1 MKRTVITIAA
11 VALLAMPAV
20 LSAQPQPK
28 NLQIGPNTSEIKFG
42 GTATLSGKLT
52 GQNNSGRSITVEKD
66 PFPFGTFETAGT
78 TQTNASGDWSFAD
91 KPTVNTHY
99 RARTTDAPS
108 AESRT
113 VDVNVRPAISLALSD
128 RTPAVR
134 QRVRFSGRLCPEHDG
149 TAVTLQIRVA
159 PKQWRNLRTLVLKDI
174 PDETCSSYARTLRPR
189 RTRAYRVHFNG
200 DADHVAGNSRVRVAR
215 VH

>member
-1 MKRTVITIAA
+1 MKRTAITIAA
-11 VALLAMPAV
+11 VAMLAMPAV

-28 NLQIGPNTSEIKFG
+28 NLQIGPNTAEVKFG

-52 GQNNSGRSITVEKD
+52 GQNNSGRSVTVERD

-78 TQTNASGDWSFAD
+78 TQTNASGDWTFAD

-99 RARTTDAPS
+99 RARS
-108 AESRT
+108 ADSESKT
-113 VDVNVRPAISLALSD
+113 VDVNVRPAISFTLSD

-134 QRVRFSGRLCPEHDG
+134 QRVLFSGRLCPEHDG
-149 TAVTLQIRVA
+149 TAVALQQRTA
-159 PKQWRNLRTLVLKDI
+159 TNQWRSIRTLVLKDI
-174 PDETCSSYARTLRPR
+174 PGENCSSYARTLRPR

-200 DADHVAGNSRVRVAR
+200 DPDHVAGNSPVRVAR

>member
-1 MKRTVITIAA
+1 MKRTAIAIA
-11 VALLAMPAV
+11 VVAMLAMPAA
-20 LSAQPQPK
+20 LSAQGQPK
-28 NLQIGPNTSEIKFG
+28 NLQISPNSAEVKFG
-42 GTATLSGKLT
+42 GTVTMSGKLT
-52 GQNNSGRSITVEKD
+52 GQNNSGQSVAVEKD

-99 RARTTDAPS
+99 RARSTDS
-108 AESRT
+108 ESKT
-113 VDVNVRPAISLALSD
+113 VDVNVRPAISFGLSD

-134 QRVRFSGRLCPEHDG
+134 QRVLFSGRLCPEHDG
-149 TAVTLQIRVA
+149 TAVALQQRL
-159 PKQWRNLRTLVLKDI
+159 PNGQWRSIRTLVLKDI
-174 PDETCSSYARTLRPR
+174 PGETCSSYARTLRPR

-200 DADHVAGNSRVRVAR
+200 DADHVAGNSPVRVAR

>member
-1 MKRTVITIAA
+1 MKLTAITLAA
-11 VALLAMPAV
+11 VAMLAMPAV

-28 NLQIGPNTSEIKFG
+28 NIQIGPNTAEIKFG

-52 GQNNSGRSITVEKD
+52 GQNNSGRSVTVEKD

-91 KPTVNTHY
+91 KPTVNTRY
-99 RARTTDAPS
+99 RARSAD
-108 AESRT
+108 AESKT
-113 VDVNVRPAISLALSD
+113 VDVNVRPAISLSLSD
-128 RTPAVR
+128 RTPAVG

-149 TAVTLQIRVA
+149 TAVALQRRLA
-159 PKQWRNLRTLVLKDI
+159 NNQWRTLRTLVLQDI
-174 PDETCSSYARTLRPR
+174 PGETCSSYARTLRPR

>member
-1 MKRTVITIAA
+1 M
-11 VALLAMPAV
+11 LAMPAA
-20 LSAQPQPK
+20 LSAQGQPK
-28 NLQIGPNTSEIKFG
+28 NLQIGPNTAEIKFG

-52 GQNNSGRSITVEKD
+52 GQNNDGRSVTVERD

-99 RARTTDAPS
+99 RAS
-108 AESRT
+108 SGGSQSKT
-113 VDVNVRPAISLALSD
+113 VDVNVRPAISFRLSD

-149 TAVTLQIRVA
+149 TAVALQQRTSNR
-159 PKQWRNLRTLVLKDI
+159 QWRSIRRLVLKEI
-174 PDETCSSYARTLRPR
+174 PGEGCSSYSRTLRPR

-200 DADHVAGNSRVRVAR
+200 DAEHVAGNSRVRVAR

>member
-11 VALLAMPAV
+11 VAVLAMPAA
-20 LSAQPQPK
+20 LSAQGQPK
-28 NLQIGPNTSEIKFG
+28 NLQIGPNSAEVKFG

-52 GQNNSGRSITVEKD
+52 GQNNSGRSVTVERD

-91 KPTVNTHY
+91 RPTVNTRY
-99 RARTTDAPS
+99 RARS
-108 AESRT
+108 EGSESKT
-113 VDVNVRPAISLALSD
+113 VDVNVRPAISFGLSD

-134 QRVRFSGRLCPEHDG
+134 QRVRFSGRLCPAHDG
-149 TAVTLQIRVA
+149 TAVALQQRL
-159 PKQWRNLRTLVLKDI
+159 PNGQWRSIRTLVLKDI
-174 PDETCSSYARTLRPR
+174 PGDTCSSYARTLRPR
-189 RTRAYRVHFNG
+189 RTRAYRVRFNG

>member
-11 VALLAMPAV
+11 VAVLAMPAA
-20 LSAQPQPK
+20 LSAQGQPK
-28 NLQIGPNTSEIKFG
+28 NLQIGPNNAEVKFG
-42 GTATLSGKLT
+42 GTVSLSGKLT
-52 GQNNSGRSITVEKD
+52 GQNNSGRNVTVEKD
-66 PFPFGTFETAGT
+66 PFPFGTFEAAGT
-78 TQTNASGDWSFAD
+78 TQTNSSGDWSFAD

-99 RARTTDAPS
+99 RARSQD
-108 AESRT
+108 AESKT
-113 VDVNVRPAISLALSD
+113 VDVNVRPAISLNLSD

-159 PKQWRNLRTLVLKDI
+159 PNQWRNLRTLVLKDI
-174 PDETCSSYARTLRPR
+174 PGETCSSYARTLRPR

-200 DADHVAGNSRVRVAR
+200 DQDHVAGNSRVRVAR

>member
-1 MKRTVITIAA
+1 MGTRMKRTVITIAA
-11 VALLAMPAV
+11 VAVLAMPAA
-20 LSAQPQPK
+20 LSAQGQPK
-28 NLQIGPNTSEIKFG
+28 NLQIGPNSAEVKFG

-52 GQNNSGRSITVEKD
+52 GQNNSGRSVTVERD

-99 RARTTDAPS
+99 RARS
-108 AESRT
+108 EGSESKT
-113 VDVNVRPAISLALSD
+113 VDVNVRPAISFGLSD

-149 TAVTLQIRVA
+149 TAVALQQRL
-159 PKQWRNLRTLVLKDI
+159 PNGQWRSIRTLVAQGHSRRHLLV
-174 PDETCSSYARTLRPR
+174 LREDP
-189 RTRAYRVHFNG
+189 AP
-200 DADHVAGNSRVRVAR
+200 A
-215 VH
+215 